1 MSVYEQDRDFVG
13 YGRRPP
19 KAVWPNGARVVI
31 NVGVAYEEGSELS
44 HAAGDGENEPLGEF
58 ATPIASDASVRDYC
72 TESIYEYGSRVGF
85 WRLAN
90 IIDSF
95 SIPYT
100 LYGCA
105 VAFELNPEVAQ
116 YVRES
121 DHDVCCHGWRW
132 EDVSR
137 LPRDVE
143 EEHMRMAI
151 ASVEKTCGERPR
163 GWFLRCI
170 PSPHTREMVVEE
182 GGFLYDSQ
190 SYADEL
196 PFFVEVKGRQHLVV
210 PYSFAYND
218 MRFVLPGYSDPS
230 SFFETC
236 KRGLDLMWEEGATY
250 PKIMSVGVHGRW
262 MGQASR
268 ASALR
273 DFLEYASEKGDVWFA
288 RRQDIA
294 QWWLDHH
301 EEFER

>member
-1 MSVYEQDRDFVG
+1 MGLYDQDRDFVG

-19 KAVWPNGARVVI
+19 RAVWPDEARVVI

-44 HAAGDGENEPLGEF
+44 HAAGDGRNEALGEF
-58 ATPIASDASVRDYC
+58 ATPIAADDSVRDYC

-95 SIPYT
+95 EIPYT
-100 LYGCA
+100 LYGCS

-121 DHDVCCHGWRW
+121 SHDVCCHGWRW
-132 EDVSR
+132 EDVSGIDR
-137 LPRDVE
+137 E
-143 EEHMRMAI
+143 TEKQHMEAAI
-151 ASVEKTCGERPR
+151 ASIERTCGRRPR

-170 PSPHTREMVVEE
+170 PSAHTRELVVEE

-190 SYADEL
+190 SYNDEL
-196 PFFVEVKGRQHLVV
+196 PYFVEVKDRQHLVI

-218 MRFVLPGYSDPS
+218 MRFILPGYSDPS
-230 SFFETC
+230 SFFEYC
-236 KRGLDLMWEEGATY
+236 KRGLDLMWDEGATH

-262 MGQASR
+262 MGQAAR

-273 DFLEYASEKGDVWFA
+273 DFLEYAKEKGQVWFA
-288 RRQDIA
+288 RREDIA
-294 QWWLDHH
+294 QWWIDHH
-301 EEFER
+301 ESFER